1 MTIREQLKKKMQLVD
16 YAQRIGMEV
25 IRDDGRW
32 LIVGFP
38 DENKITLRLM
48 EREIHDA
55 VSEEH

>member
-1 MTIREQLKKKMQLVD
+1 MTVREQLKKKMQLVD

-38 DENKITLRLM
+38 EEKLTLRLM